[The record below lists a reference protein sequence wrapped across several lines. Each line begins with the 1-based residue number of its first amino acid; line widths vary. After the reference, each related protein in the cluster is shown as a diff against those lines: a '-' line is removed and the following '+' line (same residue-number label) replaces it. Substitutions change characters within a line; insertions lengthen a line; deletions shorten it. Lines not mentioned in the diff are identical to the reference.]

1 MYRINNIHG
10 SGIKLKK
17 QQGGMCGSRCGCGG
31 EILLGSPVAL
41 APTPIGAGMASFP
54 NLAKLDIPKIK
65 KSKMKKISF

>member
-10 SGIKLKK
+10 SGIKVKK
-17 QQGGMCGSRCGCGG
+17 QKMMGGRCGCGG

-41 APTPIGAGMASFP
+41 APTPIGAGLSSFP

-65 KSKMKKISF
+65 KNKLKKISF

>member
-10 SGIKLKK
+10 CGVKVKK
-17 QQGGMCGSRCGCGG
+17 QTMMGSRCGCGG

-41 APTPIGAGMASFP
+41 APTPTGAGMASFP

>member
-17 QQGGMCGSRCGCGG
+17 QQGGMCGKCCSGG